1 MRAKRCEGDPLPRCP
16 LSGYALQR
24 PADPHGA
31 RNQQVREKTTH
42 PFHCTPCR
50 VCVPWRGSKSREG
63 PRIFLF
69 FFGRE
74 KKSQPSLPLFLQRK
88 CAKGARCAVPCLPPL
103 FRSASYTPPP
113 LYRLPLSAPVTA
125 PPPEALHVQPPS
137 GGRAF
142 VFVRTRAAL
151 GRRASRRIRAAPR
164 RMPSA
169 PCTAPTG
176 LALETVLSPL
186 EIHPDPLACP
196 PRFQKKGDTRPSSPS
211 APVAGDM
218 RLPPSTRRRLTA
230 GCRPR
235 SCGARAAT
243 PARRGAA

>member
-1 MRAKRCEGDPLPRCP
+1 MRAKRCEGDPLPRRP

-31 RNQQVREKTTH
+31 RNQQVRENNDASIPLHTLQGLRASARIK
-42 PFHCTPCR
+42 
-50 VCVPWRGSKSREG
+50 G
-63 PRIFLF
+63 PGGASDFFF

-74 KKSQPSLPLFLQRK
+74 KKSQPSLPLFLQKK